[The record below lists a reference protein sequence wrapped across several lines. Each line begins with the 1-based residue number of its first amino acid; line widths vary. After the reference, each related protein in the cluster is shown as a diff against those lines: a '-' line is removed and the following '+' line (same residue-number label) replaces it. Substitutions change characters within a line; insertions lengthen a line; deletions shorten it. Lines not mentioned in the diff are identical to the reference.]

1 VGQPRFLC
9 FACSRNERAR
19 IGPRRSVGDRH
30 KALSSSLYRLVE
42 PRPKL
47 CAVRRG
53 RRRMPPPMR
62 EPAALSEC
70 QVQLTYME
78 VLDELDEP
86 LGEHLKVR

>member
-1 VGQPRFLC
+1 
-9 FACSRNERAR
+9 
-19 IGPRRSVGDRH
+19 
-30 KALSSSLYRLVE
+30 
-42 PRPKL
+42 
-47 CAVRRG
+47 
-53 RRRMPPPMR
+53 MR